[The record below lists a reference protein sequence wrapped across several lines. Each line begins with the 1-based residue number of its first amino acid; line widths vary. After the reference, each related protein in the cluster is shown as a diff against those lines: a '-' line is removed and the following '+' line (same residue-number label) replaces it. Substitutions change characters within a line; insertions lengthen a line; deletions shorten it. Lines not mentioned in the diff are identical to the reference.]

1 MNLLFRNKYI
11 TALSFVIVMSLV
23 NVAVSFAQTSI
34 DDPVSGTTLNST
46 QYELFTYDIE
56 VSAGQE
62 PYVYDI
68 STLPSGYSLE
78 VDDDTNDAQIVG
90 VTSSTGTFGITLTVA
105 DTAEPP
111 DNTEDTVTFDIVVA
125 ATTNDLI
132 INVPDVYE
140 VTEGQVNENYTTL
153 QFSTTDDT
161 NEARF
166 EWGVS
171 DDDDL
176 PDGMVVNIDGE
187 LIGIPTESG
196 EFDFTVT
203 VEDPD
208 TGDTGTRDY
217 KITVAGGD
225 STGDLEIV
233 SPSGSSLRSGVLNRS
248 YIDDVDAAGGTGSYA
263 YSASGLP
270 SGLVIDTSTGL
281 ITGTPSSFGTFN
293 VRITVDDGDDNVS
306 RDYTLT
312 ISETG
317 NAEYESVPSP
327 GVTIDFGNVNI
338 GGTLTLNIIVSEDGT
353 DQLDVSQPSGGL
365 IQGTDASN
373 FSVISN
379 SPPFSISDGGND
391 VIVQVRCTPDEAG
404 DYNAILQFITND
416 ADIPTAVYSLF
427 CTGVVSGGAED
438 IDDTTTDG
446 TTTDTISATNTPS
459 IPTQTPLPP
468 TYGNVIEV
476 EGLSLRTGPFIGAS
490 RRDVL
495 RRDTVYRILAKNNQ
509 EGVYMWYQIE
519 LDDGRIGWASGRY
532 LAVYGQDVPFA
543 GSQFDNVFSERDR
556 GVRIQALDNLNF
568 RPAPSDRT
576 TAYPDLIPWGA
587 QLTLYAKTTSGRGDE
602 WYAVEYNGVFG
613 WVYAPNTK
621 LVEGLMDAVPKY

>member
-11 TALSFVIVMSLV
+11 TALSFVIIMSLV

-56 VSAGQE
+56 VSGGQE

-90 VTSSTGTFGITLTVA
+90 VASSAGTFGITLNVA
-105 DTAEPP
+105 DTSEPP

-140 VTEGQVNENYTTL
+140 VTDGQVNVSYTTL

-171 DDDDL
+171 DNNDL
-176 PDGMVVNIDGE
+176 PDGMIVNIDGE
-187 LIGIPTESG
+187 LIGFPTESG

-217 KITVAGGD
+217 KITITGGTTT
-225 STGDLEIV
+225 SDLEIV

-248 YIDDVDAAGGTGSYA
+248 YIQDVDAAGGTGSYA

-281 ITGTPSSFGTFN
+281 ITGTPSVFGTFN

-317 NAEYESVPSP
+317 NAEYESIPSP

-365 IQGTDASN
+365 IQGVDANN
-373 FSVISN
+373 FSIVSN

-416 ADIPTAVYSLF
+416 TDIPTAVYSLF

-438 IDDTTTDG
+438 VDDTTTDG
-446 TTTDTISATNTPS
+446 TTDTVSATNTPS

-509 EGVYMWYQIE
+509 EGVYMWYQIQ

-543 GSQFDNVFSERDR
+543 GSQFDNVFTERDR
-556 GVRIQALDNLNF
+556 GVRVQALDNLNF